1 MTPRLL
7 LRPCVAILVVLLAV
21 GCRSR
26 GGSDDHGHEH
36 GAGGHDHGG
45 GGDHAH
51 GEHEGDER
59 PTMALT
65 LFDAG
70 HELFVELDV
79 PAAGQSGSFHAHV
92 TRLADNLAATSGRFT
107 VEFRDA
113 MGNVASTFG
122 VEDVARQGIFTPEG
136 PAPTQPGAYRLLF
149 RYAAPPDAAEWDGGT
164 VNVGNEPI
172 EPEAP
177 REGDITFLKETS
189 WKIPFRVARPERR
202 AVARHV
208 TVAARV
214 EADPLRTT
222 LVTAPSAGTVTW
234 EPTAVTGAA
243 IAAGAVF
250 ARLTPAAAFET
261 RSELSRA
268 RAEADAELARAR
280 ADHERVDAL
289 AKDGLTSERRRD
301 EARAALARAEAAA
314 GHVSREEGL
323 VAGRGRVIEVKAPA
337 AGLLA
342 EIAAPSGTRVGA
354 GELLARIASDDR
366 VLVRGILRG
375 ADGDVATTAGSMS
388 LRGRG
393 WRVAEPLESLGG
405 EPLPISRA
413 ADPLARGFIVGA
425 RVPNTDGRL
434 RIGDSVELH
443 VGVGSAEER
452 LTVPVGAI
460 VEVNT
465 QPSAFVQVTGESF
478 ERRRLTLGPSDG
490 QRVAV
495 FEGLTEDDLVVT
507 MGGFDV
513 HVASLSGTVESH
525 RH

>member
-1 MTPRLL
+1 MTQRPLL
-7 LRPCVAILVVLLAV
+7 LPCVAILIGLLGV
-21 GCRSR
+21 GCRSH
-26 GGSDDHGHEH
+26 GGSDDH

-45 GGDHAH
+45 GHAGGEDAH
-51 GEHEGDER
+51 GEER
-59 PTMALT
+59 PTMAHT

-79 PAAGQSGSFHAHV
+79 PVAGQPGSFHAHV
-92 TRLADNLAATSGRFT
+92 TRLADNMAATSGRFT

-122 VEDVARQGIFTPEG
+122 VENVARQGIFTPEG
-136 PAPTQPGAYRLLF
+136 PAPAQAGAYRLAF
-149 RYAAPPDAAEWDGGT
+149 RYSAPPDAAEWDGGT
-164 VNVGNEPI
+164 VNVGTEPI
-172 EPEAP
+172 EPEAA

-222 LVTAPSAGTVTW
+222 LLTTPAAGIVTW
-234 EPTAVTGAA
+234 EPTAVTGSAVV
-243 IAAGAVF
+243 AGAIV
-250 ARLTPAAAFET
+250 ARITPAAAFET

-323 VAGRGRVIEVKAPA
+323 VAGRGKVIEVKAPA

-375 ADGDVATTAGSMS
+375 TDGDVAATAGSMS
-388 LRGRG
+388 LRARG
-393 WRVAEPLESLGG
+393 WAAVESLESLGG
-405 EPLPISRA
+405 EALPVSRA

-425 RVPNTDGRL
+425 RIANAEGRL
-434 RIGDSVELH
+434 RLGDSVELH
-443 VGVGSAEER
+443 VGVGTAEEH
-452 LTVPVGAI
+452 LTIPVGAI

-478 ERRRLTLGPSDG
+478 ERRRLTLGASDG

-495 FEGLTEDDLVVT
+495 LEGLDENDLVVT